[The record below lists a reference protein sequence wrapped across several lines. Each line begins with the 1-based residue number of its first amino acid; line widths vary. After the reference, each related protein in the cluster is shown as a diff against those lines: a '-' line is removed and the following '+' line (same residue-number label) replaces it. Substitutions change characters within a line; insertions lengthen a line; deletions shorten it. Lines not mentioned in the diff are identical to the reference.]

1 MRDAPRAAVGMA
13 GGAGIGKVRLVHV
26 GKPDDMAAVRRAL
39 RRGWVSSAALVLP
52 LALNLAVPGVVRAD
66 DPEPGDGRSSYRLQ
80 AAFEASV
87 HLAWRQRRVDVST
100 TIRLRNSS
108 GGPVGRIHLNTLA
121 ARLGDMELLEVSVDG
136 DRVDH
141 AVRDQT
147 LTLHLAEPLPE
158 DGEAEVRVSYRATIG
173 TSTAGRDHL
182 WTMSGG
188 VARLYRVIPWPSRRV
203 SFGPSRHG
211 EPFVTPA
218 SSALRVTLSASR
230 PVVWATSG
238 RRISRVDGREVVVLR
253 DARDFAITASPAYG
267 TLRGMS
273 RDGQTRIIVHTIR
286 EDPHLWLRLA
296 RRELARFEER
306 LGEYPYRTFRIAEI
320 DRPTAMESAA
330 LVWLPRGRSRSNYA
344 YLMAHETAHQWFYG
358 IVGNDGERD
367 AFADEAV
374 ADFLARHAL
383 GILRDS
389 RCPRDRLD
397 RSIHA
402 YSHAC
407 YYETIYIQGG
417 RFLDSLRRDFGAVA
431 FWRALRAYLS
441 DHRFEV
447 AGSAR
452 LLEALRAQLGDGVLA
467 RYRKR
472 FPSLYP

>member
-1 MRDAPRAAVGMA
+1 MRHAPLAAVGMA
-13 GGAGIGKVRLVHV
+13 GGTGIGKVRLVHV
-26 GKPDDMAAVRRAL
+26 GTPDDMRAVRRA
-39 RRGWVSSAALVLP
+39 RRPGWLSAAG
-52 LALNLAVPGVVRAD
+52 LALALALLLAMPAVTHAD
-66 DPEPGDGRSSYRLQ
+66 DPDPGDGRSSYRLQ
-80 AAFEASV
+80 ATYEAGV
-87 HLAWRQRRVDVST
+87 HLAWKQRRVEVST
-100 TIRLRNSS
+100 IITLRNSS
-108 GGPVGRIHLNTLA
+108 AGPVGRIHLNTLA

-136 DRVDH
+136 APVDH
-141 AVRDQT
+141 AVRGQT
-147 LTLHLAEPLPE
+147 LTLQLAEPLPE

-173 TSTAGRDHL
+173 TSTLGRDHL
-182 WTMSGG
+182 WTVSGG

-203 SFGPSRHG
+203 RFGPSRHG
-211 EPFVTPA
+211 EPFVTPT
-218 SSALRVTLSASR
+218 SPALRVTLSASR

-238 RRISRVDGREVVVLR
+238 RRISRADGREVVVIR
-253 DARDFAITASPAYG
+253 GARDFAIAASPAYG

-286 EDPHLWLRLA
+286 EDPRLWLRLA
-296 RRELARFEER
+296 RRELARFEKR

-389 RCPRDRLD
+389 RCSRDRLD

-417 RFLDSLRRDFGAVA
+417 RFLDSLRRDFGAA
-431 FWRALRAYLS
+431 GFWRALRAYLR

-447 AGSAR
+447 AGNAR